1 MAGAIVKGLVN
12 GAKNGAKAV
21 VKNGKSTAKAV
32 VKNGDNGNG
41 AIKNGA
47 EALTDGNL
55 AKQDFVNNSPKVQR
69 ARLRVRK
76 STEVVDQEIYI
87 GLEDSPSNGK
97 TTNALSRR
105 FAASQR
111 TLRGRHSTL
120 YSWNV
125 VGNAE
130 INSLDDIKTWVSK
143 KPEGSV
149 EHFQDFGAA
158 MKKLFPEKE
167 GSENF
172 VGFEDIYEKYE
183 ELGFS
188 RRFDGD
194 LYRLK
199 RTGTF
204 GARSDYAG
212 GPRVTK
218 QKMTDRNRTNRAAGD
233 RRQANLAWSSNEDR
247 ANFRALENERKTFN
261 DNLRA
266 TSTRRVTATGG
277 MITEHDIQQ
286 NSRYWTVHT
295 NRKNSDSSNV
305 FNWNQPR
312 LASHKGAIERHLAA
326 IDGEP
331 LYVKMNGTR
340 DKYEI
345 YHLNSDRLLQTIT
358 IEDDYET
365 IIEGLLKVI

>member
-1 MAGAIVKGLVN
+1 MKHIIKPLLGNGKKVLANGADVV
-12 GAKNGAKAV
+12 AKNGI
-21 VKNGKSTAKAV
+21 
-32 VKNGDNGNG
+32 NGNG
-41 AIKNGA
+41 NGS
-47 EALTDGNL
+47 L
-55 AKQDFVNNSPKVQR
+55 AKSYAKEQR
-69 ARLRVRK
+69 ALAK
-76 STEVVDQEIYI
+76 ANLKNTGFTQVVDNQNYR
-87 GLEDSPSNGK
+87 GLEDSPSNGQSSS
-97 TTNALSRR
+97 ALSRK
-105 FAASQR
+105 FAARQR
-111 TLRGRHSTL
+111 VLQGRSSTL

-125 VGNAE
+125 VKNAE

-158 MKKLFPEKE
+158 MKKLFPDKE
-167 GSENF
+167 GGENF

-212 GPRVTK
+212 GPRVTH

-233 RRQANLAWSSNEDR
+233 RRQANLAWTTDEDR
-247 ANFRALENERKTFN
+247 ANFRALERERKAFN

-277 MITEHDIQQ
+277 MILEHDIQQ
-286 NSRYWTVHT
+286 NSRYWTVYT
-295 NRKNSDSSNV
+295 NRKNSDASNV

-331 LYVKMNGTR
+331 FYVKMNGTK

-345 YHLNSDRLLQTIT
+345 YHLDSDTLLATIG
-358 IEDDYET
+358 IEDDYEA
-365 IIEGLLKVI
+365 IVDELLKDL

>member
-1 MAGAIVKGLVN
+1 MAIVEGLIKPW
-12 GAKNGAKAV
+12 AKNQSKESAAQVLKQSVKGTDLAKKQAV
-21 VKNGKSTAKAV
+21 KVHLNKVKNR
-32 VKNGDNGNG
+32 
-41 AIKNGA
+41 
-47 EALTDGNL
+47 
-55 AKQDFVNNSPKVQR
+55 F
-69 ARLRVRK
+69 
-76 STEVVDQEIYI
+76 TEVVDDQNYR
-87 GLEDSPSNGK
+87 GLEDSPSNGQP
-97 TTNALSRR
+97 TSALSRR

-111 TLRGRHSTL
+111 TLRGRHSTV

-125 VGNAE
+125 IRNAE

-143 KPEGSV
+143 KPEGTP
-149 EHFQDFGAA
+149 EHFKDFGAA

-183 ELGFS
+183 ELGFT

-199 RTGTF
+199 RSSGVF
-204 GARSDYAG
+204 GQRSDYAG
-212 GPRVTK
+212 GPYIQH
-218 QKMTDRNRTNRAAGD
+218 QKMKDRNRTNRAAGN

-247 ANFRALENERKTFN
+247 ANFRALEDERKTFN

-266 TSTRRVTATGG
+266 TTTRRVTATGG
-277 MITEHDIQQ
+277 MILEHDIQQ
-286 NSRYWTVHT
+286 NSRYWTVYT
-295 NRKNSDSSNV
+295 NRKNSDASNV
-305 FNWNQPR
+305 YNWNQPR

-345 YHLNSDRLLQTIT
+345 YHLDSDTLHTTIG
-358 IEDDYET
+358 IEDDYEA
-365 IIEGLLKVI
+365 IIEALLRDL

>member
-1 MAGAIVKGLVN
+1 MAIVEGLIKPWAKHQSKESAAQVLKQSVKGADLAKEQAVKNHLSKIN
-12 GAKNGAKAV
+12 GAL
-21 VKNGKSTAKAV
+21 
-32 VKNGDNGNG
+32 NGNG
-41 AIKNGA
+41 NGNGLRNGVRLQKIK
-47 EALTDGNL
+47 
-55 AKQDFVNNSPKVQR
+55 QPRF
-69 ARLRVRK
+69 
-76 STEVVDQEIYI
+76 TEVVDQENYR
-87 GLEDSPSNGK
+87 GLEDSPSNGQP
-97 TTNALSRR
+97 TSALSRR

-111 TLRGRHSTL
+111 TLRGRHSTV
-120 YSWNV
+120 YSWNIV
-125 VGNAE
+125 RNAE

-158 MKKLFPEKE
+158 MKKLFPDKE
-167 GSENF
+167 GGENF
-172 VGFEDIYEKYE
+172 VGFEDIYDKYE
-183 ELGFS
+183 ELGFT

-212 GPRVTK
+212 GPRVTH
-218 QKMTDRNRTNRAAGD
+218 QKMTDRNRTNRAAGE
-233 RRQANLAWSSNEDR
+233 RRNENIAWSTDEDK
-247 ANFRALENERKTFN
+247 ANFRALERERKAFN

-277 MITEHDIQQ
+277 MILEHDIQQ
-286 NSRYWTVHT
+286 NSRYWTVYT
-295 NRKNSDSSNV
+295 NRKNSDASNV

-331 LYVKMNGTR
+331 FYVKMNGTR

-345 YHLNSDRLLQTIT
+345 YHLDSDTLLTTIG
-358 IEDDYET
+358 IEDDYEA
-365 IIEGLLKVI
+365 IIEGLLRDL